1 VRRWGEAD
9 VQSVDLNL
17 ASRPFK
23 NDTLPWVG
31 LVVALLLLGAASWHN
46 VDTWF
51 QNRTMLAELE
61 ERQATIDR
69 RLNELERRGGD
80 AVRRIDKMNLPALA
94 MRSGKANEVI
104 RWKSFSWTR
113 LFNMLEE
120 VQPANVQ
127 LTSIHPVFRGERG
140 RSKDEVE
147 DPEQVPISVEGIA
160 KDLRAFLG
168 FERKLIA
175 SSHFDRI
182 DPGTLATDDNTG
194 ERIFR
199 MRFLYDPRIVEQ
211 PPETEEAAGGE
222 QGEPQPAESDP
233 QAADEQATPADVDN
247 EATLPGAT
255 AGAAP
260 TDTILGE
267 DSALP
272 TGKLEKIKR
281 RGKRK
286 KRGDA
291 QAEPPVAQP
300 VEGAEPPAD
309 SRPNVPTELLPA
321 REAGPDWGARARPLA
336 AADDADEGEE

>member
-1 VRRWGEAD
+1 

-31 LVVALLLLGAASWHN
+31 LVVAVLLLGAASWHN

-51 QNRTMLAELE
+51 QNRTMLADLE

-69 RLNELERRGGD
+69 RLNELDRRGGD

-113 LFNMLEE
+113 LFNMLED

-127 LTSIHPVFRGERG
+127 LTSIHPVFQGERG

-147 DPEQVPISVEGIA
+147 DLEQVPVSVEGIA

-222 QGEPQPAESDP
+222 QGEPQPAETEP
-233 QAADEQATPADVDN
+233 GAADEQATPADVDN
-247 EATLPGAT
+247 EATL
-255 AGAAP
+255 P

-286 KRGDA
+286 KRGD
-291 QAEPPVAQP
+291 AQP